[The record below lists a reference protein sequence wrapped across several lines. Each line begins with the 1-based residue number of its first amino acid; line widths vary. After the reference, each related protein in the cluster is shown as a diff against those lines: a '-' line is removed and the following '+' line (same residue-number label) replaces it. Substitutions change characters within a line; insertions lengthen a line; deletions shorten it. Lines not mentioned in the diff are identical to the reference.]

1 MWLEEKP
8 QEYVLFE
15 VNFLL
20 KYNTQ
25 RSSQNELCSI
35 VQIIVTKCMY
45 SYNQYLLEQEME
57 HD

>member
-1 MWLEEKP
+1 MK
-8 QEYVLFE
+8 YVLFE

-25 RSSQNELCSI
+25 RSSQNELCNI

-45 SYNQYLLEQEME
+45 SYYQYLLEQEME